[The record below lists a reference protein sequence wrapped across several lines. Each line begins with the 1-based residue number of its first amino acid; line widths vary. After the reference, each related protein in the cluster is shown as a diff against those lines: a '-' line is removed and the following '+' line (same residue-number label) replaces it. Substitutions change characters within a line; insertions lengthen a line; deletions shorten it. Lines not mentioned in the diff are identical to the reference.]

1 MRFTINRDIF
11 LKALSTASK
20 AISTKSPIPV
30 MTNFKLSLFDN
41 VLSILASNNELTIKT
56 EIPF

>member
-41 VLSILASNNELTIKT
+41 VLNYLLHQYI
-56 EIPF
+56 